1 MNERNGETTA
11 AGTAA
16 GEEAQIDGAKMR
28 QRMIE
33 EMQLRRFSER
43 TIESYVRSV
52 GQLAGWCW
60 KAPHEV
66 TDEELRDYFLYLKN
80 QKRLARATTTIA
92 LCGIKFFI
100 ETTLKRDWTAMHIPR
115 PRAEHKLPVVLS
127 REEVR
132 AILAEVRELRHRACL
147 TLIYSCGLRLG
158 EGCRLGVGDIDG
170 TRAVIHVRCAKGAKD
185 RYVPLPPRTLA
196 ILRECWRSHRNPA
209 WVFPSVGR
217 GGAGAAAAPM
227 HVPLTTVQQAFR
239 RALKASG
246 VTKAAMVHS
255 LRHSYATHLLEDGVN
270 LRLIQNWLGHNS
282 PATTAVYTHLTEQA
296 TSSAAQQVGRLM
308 ADL

>member
-1 MNERNGETTA
+1 MDSQVKGQ
-11 AGTAA
+11 AGVGGVVGVVVPA
-16 GEEAQIDGAKMR
+16 R

-33 EMQLRRFSER
+33 DMQLRRFSDR

-52 GQLAGWCW
+52 GQLAGFCW
-60 KAPHEV
+60 KSPDQV
-66 TDEELRDYFLYLKN
+66 SDEELREYFLYLKN

-92 LCGIKFFI
+92 LCGIKFFF
-100 ETTLKRDWTAMHIPR
+100 ESTLKRDWTAMSIPR

-132 AILAEVRELRHRACL
+132 AILGQVTELRHRACL

-158 EGCRLGVGDIDG
+158 EGCRLQVKDVDSARGL
-170 TRAVIHVRCAKGAKD
+170 IHVRSAKGNKD
-185 RYVPLPPRTLA
+185 RMVPLPPRTLTL
-196 ILRECWRSHRNPA
+196 LRECWKSHKNPTWIFPWVGRSHVHGPT
-209 WVFPSVGR
+209 STQ
-217 GGAGAAAAPM
+217 
-227 HVPLTTVQQAFR
+227 HVPLATVQQAFR
-239 RALKASG
+239 HAHKASG
-246 VTKAAMVHS
+246 VSKAAMVHS

-270 LRLIQNWLGHNS
+270 LRLIQTWLGHNS

-296 TSSAAQQVGRLM
+296 TSAAAQQVGRLM